1 MCRDY
6 AIRLTLLPNAPL
18 LFFVA
23 AGARVQETD
32 GGNKTQSRMNSAAP
46 GGSRRVGLLPSPA
59 GFMGVD
65 PGPATVGKVTSG
77 GREPIRSKQQSGVWS
92 CLRMDCRM
100 IEKKSC
106 LMGNVNVL

>member
-6 AIRLTLLPNAPL
+6 TIRLTLLPNAPL

-23 AGARVQETD
+23 AGAPVQETD
-32 GGNKTQSRMNSAAP
+32 GGNKTQSRMNSAVP
-46 GGSRRVGLLPSPA
+46 VGSLRVDLLPSLP

-92 CLRMDCRM
+92 CLRMDSRR
-100 IEKKSC
+100 IEKKGC